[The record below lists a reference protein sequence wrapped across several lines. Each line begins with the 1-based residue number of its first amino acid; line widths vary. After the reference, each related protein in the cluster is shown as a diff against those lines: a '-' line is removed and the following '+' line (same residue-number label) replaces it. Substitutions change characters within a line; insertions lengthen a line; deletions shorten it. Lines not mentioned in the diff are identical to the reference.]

1 MTVTKTELLDTL
13 FEAALI
19 IDQDENII
27 YFNHHFSTLTK
38 SSPRQIQKK
47 KKLSLILDY
56 QAEIL
61 SKLIN
66 AASKAGAPQLTG
78 ELEIALIDTPSEK
91 FVFVTKVS
99 PIENNLFLV
108 CLNDMTIE
116 RRLYEKYKQQLKELE
131 LTHNQIIQADK
142 LTTIGEMTANISHEI
157 SNPLTIATGN
167 LEIVEVLLDQKIN
180 EAEQEIIKNC
190 VIDIKDSHQRIN
202 TIMTN
207 MKTFLHQSESE
218 REYTNLSILLQK
230 TLQFLS
236 TKLEDAKITVNIISE
251 NAEVIGLIDAG
262 QIEQVYI
269 NLIKNSIDAY
279 QGKPGVI
286 TIKIERDHHLNLITF
301 CDEGPGI
308 NDQDRERIFEAF
320 YTTKKIG
327 EGTGL
332 GLAISQKI
340 ISAHKGELVCLNN
353 EHSGAQFQIRLPSI
367 EVMSYTQNEFLLGRK
382 TSIGL
387 KRILIVDDEVQILNL
402 LNKII
407 SDQGMV
413 FIGSANPEDAL
424 QMLDEL
430 PLDLIIVD
438 YHMPQMNGDEFI
450 KKVRELNKEVPVLYL
465 STAEN
470 KDKFHKDQ
478 ESLKL
483 AGMITKPFTT
493 ESILK
498 AIQDGLKRTSSW
510 PS

>member
-1 MTVTKTELLDTL
+1 MTANHTALLDTL

-19 IDQDENII
+19 IDQEENIL

-47 KKLSLILDY
+47 KKLSLILAFETDL
-56 QAEIL
+56 I
-61 SKLIN
+61 SKLIK

-78 ELEIALIDTPSEK
+78 ELEVALIDSPVEK
-91 FVFVTKVS
+91 SIFVTKVS
-99 PIENNLFLV
+99 PIENNQFLV

-116 RRLYEKYKQQLKELE
+116 KRLYEKYKQQLKELE

-167 LEIVEVLLDQKIN
+167 LEIVEVLLEDKIGDP
-180 EAEQEIIKNC
+180 EQEIIKNC

-207 MKTFLHQSESE
+207 MKTFLHQSESQ
-218 REYTNLSILLQK
+218 REYTDLTTLLHK
-230 TLQFLS
+230 TLQFLA
-236 TKLEDAKITVNIISE
+236 TKLEEAHITVNVLSQHT
-251 NAEVIGLIDAG
+251 EVVGLVDAG
-262 QIEQVYI
+262 QIEQVFI

-286 TIKIERDHHLNLITF
+286 NIKIEREHHLNLITF
-301 CDEGPGI
+301 CDQGPGVSVQ
-308 NDQDRERIFEAF
+308 NQARIFEAF
-320 YTTKKIG
+320 FTTKKIG

-340 ISAHKGELVCLNN
+340 ISAHKGELVYLDNQQQ
-353 EHSGAQFQIRLPSI
+353 GAQFQIRLPSI
-367 EVMSYTQNEFLLGRK
+367 EVMSYTQNEFMLGRK
-382 TSIGL
+382 NSSCL
-387 KRILIVDDEVQILNL
+387 KRVLIVDDEVQILNL

-413 FIGSANPEDAL
+413 FIGSANPKDAL
-424 QMLDEL
+424 NMLEEL

-438 YHMPQMNGDEFI
+438 YHMPQMNGDEFV
-450 KKVRELNKEVPVLYL
+450 KQVRELNQDVPILYL
-465 STAEN
+465 TSVEN
-470 KDKFHKDQ
+470 KDKFTKDQ
-478 ESLKL
+478 HTLNL
-483 AGMITKPFTT
+483 TGMITKPFTS

-498 AIQDGLKRTSSW
+498 AIQNGLRGSN
-510 PS
+510 